1 MSKQED
7 LPSITTRK
15 GGPGG
20 ERSSATVGD
29 TAMIVKE
36 VDEFLDLAR
45 IEDGVINPQ
54 DIESLIEKTSSM
66 LVENKKDVRV
76 KKMYTRYQNLWTEFV
91 AKNNVLD
98 EYNDIELVKIFK
110 LIKPRY
116 SPNTLWVIYSCLNAR
131 FIDLY
136 GLNLK
141 GLPRLHKYLK
151 QQTQLYVAKKSK
163 TFTAEEIDQVLLT
176 LQAPDQP
183 RETLQG
189 VAIALLYYGLL
200 RANEVRLITVF
211 DVKLHS
217 EPTKKEIE
225 VTFTHPRKRKNEG
238 FAFYVPAKF
247 YPMFRSYIQELCE
260 DTIEA
265 GKTQFLKNWS
275 RLGNR
280 RIQNTGKNTVNGL
293 HSVAC
298 KILRKSSSG
307 YTSHCWRRSAATNL
321 ADAGVSLINL
331 KRHGQWTSDKVVEGY
346 IANSKPLR
354 QERLN
359 GLLPAEK
366 KESVRQQDEENVS
379 KAIETFDS
387 YVDLTD
393 TDLPLVDA
401 PSDDA
406 ITLYGFSQFDIPDMR
421 VEFTDA
427 TNNGVPVLKATPKTT
442 FPTLTG
448 EDMNT
453 VTNSGATSQLANTAN
468 GTSTAKSTNDTLQ
481 QLVSS
486 GTTFNNCTFV
496 FNNK

>member
-1 MSKQED
+1 
-7 LPSITTRK
+7 
-15 GGPGG
+15 
-20 ERSSATVGD
+20 
-29 TAMIVKE
+29 
-36 VDEFLDLAR
+36 
-45 IEDGVINPQ
+45 
-54 DIESLIEKTSSM
+54 
-66 LVENKKDVRV
+66 
-76 KKMYTRYQNLWTEFV
+76 
-91 AKNNVLD
+91 
-98 EYNDIELVKIFK
+98 
-110 LIKPRY
+110 
-116 SPNTLWVIYSCLNAR
+116 
-131 FIDLY
+131 
-136 GLNLK
+136 
-141 GLPRLHKYLK
+141 
-151 QQTQLYVAKKSK
+151 
-163 TFTAEEIDQVLLT
+163 
-176 LQAPDQP
+176 
-183 RETLQG
+183 
-189 VAIALLYYGLL
+189 
-200 RANEVRLITVF
+200 
-211 DVKLHS
+211 
-217 EPTKKEIE
+217 
-225 VTFTHPRKRKNEG
+225 
-238 FAFYVPAKF
+238 
-247 YPMFRSYIQELCE
+247 MFRSYIQELCE

-442 FPTLTG
+442 FPTPTG
-448 EDMNT
+448 GDMYAA
-453 VTNSGATSQLANTAN
+453 TNSIATSQLANTAN

-496 FNNK
+496 FNNN